1 MKKILSRSCVISTR
15 VLAIVFLLILVA
27 MQTVK
32 FTMPTVRA
40 QSCSTPVIDM
50 KLLVITNGK
59 SEANFPAIQQ
69 ILNYVGTPYDVLDM
83 TVDTGGI
90 TASMLSDGACHG
102 YYQGIIFAFG
112 GYIYTLPG
120 MANLT
125 AYEQAFAVRQLNWY
139 MQPNNDFGFNFPH
152 NETIP
157 SSGTDSMSYTSAGS
171 SVFFYANKNNPVP
184 ITNANI
190 YLGTPLD
197 ATALPPGASV
207 TPLLVDPSGYT
218 LSLVYN
224 FGDGREYLTQT
235 FDSNPFLLHNL
246 VLAYGLINWV
256 TKGVFLGEYHIY
268 AAAQVDDF
276 FINSSEWV
284 PGTPCTN
291 PITGDRTPPDD
302 PSLPLARINSAD
314 MTSLVNWQNGIQSDP
329 LLANFELTLAF
340 NGVGTTGNTDWT
352 GLPSSG
358 RSNDDLTTNVQNYQ
372 SHFHWIG
379 HTYNHPETLNGL
391 HKSDP
396 GGDPNTPQTDYIDF
410 EILTNIYVATGGGE
424 NLDTDPSDTVIPL
437 NLTDFNPANLVTP
450 GVTGLNDPLVPS
462 YLVQNGIQ
470 YVVTDTSVTGSP
482 NNGPNPSPNVGIV
495 NTFAPGLYGVPRRPN
510 NIYFNA
516 ANWDDIQAEFACLH
530 SNQPPFNSFT
540 ASQILDFVSSGFVAN
555 MLLGDIDPQ
564 MFHQLNLRDY
574 DGQGHSLMSDVY
586 DQTFSK
592 YKQLFNRGVLSLTLD
607 QLGQSMKNR
616 NAYNLSMATARL
628 TGAPGS
634 QTISITMPATA
645 TVSSAIIP
653 VTGLYS
659 MGAEAYGGQYISHI
673 QMNAGQTIT
682 LPVTPTPLLP
692 NASSLTLN
700 PTSVTG
706 GAQSSTGTVTLSG
719 PAPAAGAQV
728 TLSSSNAAA
737 SVPASVTIPAGS
749 DSTTFTISANPA
761 AASTVA
767 RIFASYD
774 GVTPSASLTVRP
786 PSVSSLMLNPTSVT
800 GGAQSSTGTVTLSA
814 AAPSGGAQVA
824 LSSSSSAASPP
835 ATVTIPAGAS
845 SASFTV
851 STQAVAASTIAT
863 ISASY
868 RGTTRTASL
877 SVTPPPITVSSLTL
891 NPTSV
896 RGGAQ
901 SSTGTVTLS
910 AAAPPGGA
918 QVALSSSS
926 SAASPPASVTIPAGA
941 SGASFTV
948 STQAVA
954 ASTAATI
961 SASYHGTTRTASLT
975 VRPPPPPVT
984 VSSLTLNPTSVI
996 GGLQFSTG
1004 TVTLSGPAP
1013 AGGAQVMLS
1022 SGNGAARVPSSVTI
1036 PAGSAS
1042 ATFTVSTSIVLIS
1055 TSATISASYN
1065 STTQSATL
1073 AVLL

>member
-1 MKKILSRSCVISTR
+1 MKKLLSRSCAISTR
-15 VLAIVFLLILVA
+15 VLAIAFLLFLVA
-27 MQTVK
+27 SQTVQVA
-32 FTMPTVRA
+32 MPTVQA
-40 QSCSTPVIDM
+40 QGCSTPVIDM

-59 SEANFPAIQQ
+59 SEADFPAIQQ
-69 ILNYVGTPYDVLDM
+69 ILNYIGTPYDVLDM
-83 TVDTGGI
+83 TVNTEGI

-139 MQPNNDFGFNFPH
+139 MSPNNDFGFNYPY
-152 NETIP
+152 NGTIP

-235 FDSNPFLLHNL
+235 FDSNPSLLHDL

-256 TKGVFLGEYHIY
+256 TKGVFLGDYHIY

-291 PITGDRTPPDD
+291 PITHDRTPPDST
-302 PSLPLARINSAD
+302 SLPLARINSAD
-314 MTSLVNWQNGIQSDP
+314 MTSLVNWQNGIESDP
-329 LLANFELTLAF
+329 LLANFKLTLAF

-372 SHFHWIG
+372 SHFHWIS
-379 HTYNHPETLNGL
+379 HTYDHPETLNGL

-396 GGDPNTPQTDYIDF
+396 GGDPNTPQVDYIDL
-410 EILTNIYVATGGGE
+410 EILTNLYVATGGGE
-424 NLDTDPSDTVIPL
+424 NLDTDSSNTVIPL

-495 NTFAPGLYGVPRRPN
+495 NSYAPGLYEVPRRPN
-510 NIYFNA
+510 DIFFNA
-516 ANWDDIQAEFACLH
+516 ANWDDNQAEFACLY

-540 ASQILDFVSSGFVAN
+540 ASQILDYVSSGFVAN

-564 MFHQLNLRDY
+564 MFHQLNLHDY
-574 DGQGHSLMSDVY
+574 DGQGHSLLSDVY

-592 YKQLFNRGVLSLTLD
+592 YKQLFNRGVVSLTLD

-616 NAYNLSMATARL
+616 NAYNLSMVRASL

-673 QMNAGQTIT
+673 QMSAGQTIT

-692 NASSLTLN
+692 SASSLTLN
-700 PTSVTG
+700 RTSVIG
-706 GAQSSTGTVTLSG
+706 AAQSSTGTVTLSG

-728 TLSSSNAAA
+728 KLSSSNAAA

-749 DSTTFTISANPA
+749 DSTTFTINTNPV

-767 RIFASYD
+767 TIFASYD
-774 GVTPSASLTVRP
+774 GVTPSARLTVRP
-786 PSVSSLMLNPTSVT
+786 PPVSSLMLNPTSVRGGAQSSTGTVTLSAAAPSGGAQVALSSSSSAASPPASVTIPAGASSASFTVSTQAVAASTIATISASYGGTTRTASLSVTPPPITVSSLTLNPTSVT

-824 LSSSSSAASPP
+824 LSSSSSAASVP

-851 STQAVAASTIAT
+851 STQAVAAST
-863 ISASY
+863 
-868 RGTTRTASL
+868 
-877 SVTPPPITVSSLTL
+877 
-891 NPTSV
+891 
-896 RGGAQ
+896 
-901 SSTGTVTLS
+901 
-910 AAAPPGGA
+910 
-918 QVALSSSS
+918 
-926 SAASPPASVTIPAGA
+926 
-941 SGASFTV
+941 
-948 STQAVA
+948 
-954 ASTAATI
+954 AATI
-961 SASYHGTTRTASLT
+961 SASYGGTTRTASLT
-975 VRPPPPPVT
+975 VTPPPVT
-984 VSSLTLNPTSVI
+984 VSSLTLNPTSVL
-996 GGLQFSTG
+996 GGLQSSMG

-1022 SGNGAARVPSSVTI
+1022 SSNGAASVPSIVTV
-1036 PAGSAS
+1036 PAGSTS